1 MQMRVATTSVSR
13 RSVVCRASTSSS
25 QWQQLA
31 TAAVTASLLLS
42 PVGAAEAARGQQ
54 LADLLRD
61 DVSMAY
67 MA

>member
-1 MQMRVATTSVSR
+1 MQMRAAPTGVSR
-13 RSVVCRASTSSS
+13 RSVVCRASSSS
-25 QWQQLA
+25 HWQQQLA

-61 DVSMAY
+61 DVSSS
-67 MA
+67 

>member
-1 MQMRVATTSVSR
+1 MQMRAAPTGVSR
-13 RSVVCRASTSSS
+13 RSVVCRASSS
-25 QWQQLA
+25 QWQQQLA

-61 DVSMAY
+61 DVSSS
-67 MA
+67 